1 MANKFIEV
9 EYDKFTNRRDSFMS
23 PMQLHY
29 NDEEED
35 DLIDSD
41 DTFTIKLRHVSSPE
55 SEGLLLDIRF
65 RGEDWFFLR
74 NGKLIININGVE
86 NIALE
91 PHESYADLVNKAFT
105 RDETV
110 CEESDWYEIDQDILK
125 KICDA
130 NSVDFQIRGE
140 RIEEFSGNKFIKY
153 AQVFYN
159 GFYDEEAY
167 KEVLDEKLD
176 YIYPADDED
185 EEEDDST
192 SNSSGSG
199 CMVMLLLMCSTL
211 SSIAACLFFV
221 MRLF

>member
-1 MANKFIEV
+1 MANKFVYV
-9 EYDKFTNRRDSFMS
+9 EYDKFTNRRESYMS
-23 PMQLHY
+23 PMTLDY
-29 NDEEED
+29 D
-35 DLIDSD
+35 DD
-41 DTFTIKLRHVSSPE
+41 DFYISEGTFCINLRHVSSPE
-55 SEGLLLDIRF
+55 SEGLVLDVRF
-65 RGEDWFFLR
+65 NGEDWFFLR
-74 NGKLIININGVE
+74 SGKLIININGVE

-91 PHESYADLVNKAFT
+91 PHESYAKVVDKPFS
-105 RDETV
+105 RHETE
-110 CEESDWYEIDQDILK
+110 CEESDWYEIDKDLLK

-130 NSVDFQIRGE
+130 KSIDFQIRGE
-140 RIEEFSGNKFIKY
+140 GVEEFNGNKFIKY

-176 YIYPADDED
+176 YICSDDDDDE
-185 EEEDDST
+185 EGDDST

-199 CMVMLLLMCSTL
+199 CMVTLLLMCSAL

>member
-1 MANKFIEV
+1 M
-9 EYDKFTNRRDSFMS
+9 
-23 PMQLHY
+23 
-29 NDEEED
+29 
-35 DLIDSD
+35 
-41 DTFTIKLRHVSSPE
+41 
-55 SEGLLLDIRF
+55 DIRF
-65 RGEDWFFLR
+65 RGEDWSFLR

-159 GFYDEEAY
+159 GFYDDEAY

-176 YIYPADDED
+176 YIYPAVDEKD
-185 EEEDDST
+185 EEGEKSAND
-192 SNSSGSG
+192 SSGSG
-199 CMVMLLLMCSTL
+199 CVVTLLLMCSAL

-221 MRLF
+221 MCLF